1 MATTLRQT
9 DFLPNRF
16 SGDTINRDQCTA
28 HILTFEDYLDAHDHD
43 HTDHTQLP
51 MITKIFKRSLQGQA
65 RLWIDNKTFATYTD
79 LKAAFISRF
88 SGTKSKYAHV
98 QEFNAITM
106 GSNESAEI
114 YLQRIRQ
121 AATRI
126 GYGETQIRD
135 KFLSTLPAKC
145 RTAILLSLPDTAD
158 SEQIAS
164 RAQCYLDLDVDTSS
178 QREVTFS
185 AQTDEIN
192 KLREEIAAIKVEAS
206 RNVRGRSRER
216 HSRSPGRRWN
226 SRSTSSDGR
235 KQNHSPFSRNKAS
248 YRTDSSR
255 NQYNPKP
262 KIVCDYCLIPGHKW
276 RDCRKRQ
283 RDLHSRKGQS
293 TGNDQTPKNQ
303 DF

>member
-1 MATTLRQT
+1 MATPTLRQT

-16 SGDTINRDQCTA
+16 SGDIIDRDQCTA

-43 HTDHTQLP
+43 HTDAQQLAT
-51 MITKIFKRSLQGQA
+51 IVKIFKRSLQGQA
-65 RLWIDNKTFATYTD
+65 RLWIDNKTFASYTE

-98 QEFNAITM
+98 QEFSAITM
-106 GSNESAEI
+106 RAGESAEI

-121 AATRI
+121 AAARI

-158 SEQIAS
+158 SEQIAN
-164 RAQCYLDLDVDTSS
+164 RAQCYLDLDVDTST

-192 KLREEIAAIKVEAS
+192 KLREEIAAIKVDAS
-206 RNVRGRSRER
+206 KFRGRSRER
-216 HSRSPGRRWN
+216 NSRSPGRRQD
-226 SRSTSSDGR
+226 RSSSDGR
-235 KQNHSPFSRNKAS
+235 SRNRS
-248 YRTDSSR
+248 PYFRDNTSNSR
-255 NQYNPKP
+255 QHRPRR
-262 KIVCDYCLIPGHKW
+262 KIICDYCLIPGHKW

-283 RDLHSRKGQS
+283 RDLSSRKGN
-293 TGNDQTPKNQ
+293 TAHNDQNTKTQ

>member
-16 SGDTINRDQCTA
+16 SGDTISRDQCTA
-28 HILTFEDYLDAHDHD
+28 HILTFEDYLDAHDYD
-43 HTDHTQLP
+43 HTDHAQLP
-51 MITKIFKRSLQGQA
+51 TILKVFKRSLQGQA
-65 RLWIDNKTFATYTD
+65 RLWIDNKTYTTYMD

-106 GSNESAEI
+106 ESNESAEI

-121 AATRI
+121 AAMRI
-126 GYGETQIRD
+126 GYGEAQIRD
-135 KFLSTLPAKC
+135 KFLSTLPTKC

-192 KLREEIAAIKVEAS
+192 KLREEIAAIKVETS
-206 RNVRGRSRER
+206 RNDRSRSHER
-216 HSRSPGRRWN
+216 HSRSPGRRWS
-226 SRSTSSDGR
+226 SRSTSSDRR
-235 KQNHSPFSRNKAS
+235 KRNDNQFSRNQDS
-248 YRTDSSR
+248 YRSNSR
-255 NQYNPKP
+255 SRYKPKP
-262 KIVCDYCLIPGHKW
+262 RIICDYCLIPGHKW
-276 RDCRKRQ
+276 RDCRKRK
-283 RDLHSRKGQS
+283 RELEDRKGQA
-293 TGNDQTPKNQ
+293 TDNAQNPNKQ